1 MWLLEQAIFDLMQA
15 ALAAGMLPTAEQ
27 QIEYEARAFGAD
39 GDGPRLLTVAGDQA
53 EITVSGVITQKPDFL
68 AMLFGGGNVT
78 YQDISAAVEAAEN
91 DDAIK
96 KITMKVDSPGGQF
109 EGLFETLA
117 VMENAKKPIEVIASK
132 AASAAYAIVSKAD
145 KITAVNRA
153 SMFGS
158 VGVVASLRVNDN
170 VVEIASTE
178 APKKRPDVTTE
189 AGKAVMREQVDAL
202 HEIFADAIATG
213 RGTTVENVNTN
224 FGQGATLLA
233 DEALKQGMIDGI
245 ADTPL
250 RAVKK
255 PAANGGGTQTKENAM
270 DLQELKAKH
279 PDLYSAVRQEGITVG
294 TTQERDRVGAFIV
307 AGEQSGD
314 MKTALTAVKDG
325 SAMTQTLSTQFLMAA
340 ANRGTQTAAAEDD
353 TETAAAVDGAETDD
367 AEADATANA
376 NLLTAAAESCG
387 VDLEG

>member
-1 MWLLEQAIFDLMQA
+1 MWLLEQAVFDLMQA
-15 ALAAGMLPTAEQ
+15 ALSAGMSPTAEQ
-27 QIEYEARAFGAD
+27 QVEYEARAFEAD
-39 GDGPRLLTVAGDQA
+39 GDGPRLLTIAGDQA
-53 EITVSGVITQKPDFL
+53 EIIVSGVITQKPDFL

-78 YQDISAAVEAAEN
+78 YSDISAAIEAAEN

-117 VMENAKKPIEVIASK
+117 VMENAEKPIEVIASK

-145 KITAVNRA
+145 KVTAINRA

-158 VGVVASLRVNDN
+158 IGVVASLRVNDSI
-170 VVEIASTE
+170 VEIASTE

-189 AGKAVMREQVDAL
+189 AGKAVYREQVDAL

-213 RGTTVENVNTN
+213 RNTTVENVNAN

-255 PAANGGGTQTKENAM
+255 PAANGGGTQTKEKAM

-279 PDLYSAVRQEGITVG
+279 PDLYSAVRQEGV
-294 TTQERDRVGAFIV
+294 TQERDRVGAFIV
-307 AGEQSGD
+307 AGEQSGE
-314 MKTALTAVKDG
+314 MKTALTAIKDG

-340 ANRGTQTAAAEDD
+340 ANRGDTNARGDDDAAA
-353 TETAAAVDGAETDD
+353 AAAVDNVETDD
-367 AEADATANA
+367 AEADTKASA
-376 NLLTAAAESCG
+376 NLLTAASEACG
-387 VDLEG
+387 VDLKEA